1 MFFTGS
7 HESGDIETILVTVS
21 HLTRQIC
28 LLAYAWYCA
37 LTRVSDYKH
46 HPSDVLAGGLLGL
59 AMAAFFASFLK
70 RRSHE
75 AEDRE
80 EDRDIEKSRSDILLQ
95 DDGL

>member
-7 HESGDIETILVTVS
+7 HEPGDIETILVTVS

-28 LLAYAWYCA
+28 LLTYAWYCA

-59 AMAAFFASFLK
+59 AMAAFFASFLR

>member
-1 MFFTGS
+1 MLS
-7 HESGDIETILVTVS
+7 RLRSS
-21 HLTRQIC
+21 PLTRKVC
-28 LLAYAWYCA
+28 LLSYAWYCA

-59 AMAAFFASFLK
+59 TMAAFFASFVR

-75 AEDRE
+75 VEYRED
-80 EDRDIEKSRSDILLQ
+80 DRDIEKSRSDMLLQ

>member
-1 MFFTGS
+1 MNQ
-7 HESGDIETILVTVS
+7 VTKEICCLGVCYLLS
-21 HLTRQIC
+21 PLTPQIC
-28 LLAYAWYCA
+28 LLCYAWYCA

-59 AMAAFFASFLK
+59 TMAAFFASFVR

-75 AEDRE
+75 VEYRED
-80 EDRDIEKSRSDILLQ
+80 DRDVEKSRSDMLLQ